1 MALLS
6 HATIG
11 RTMLAVYN
19 LHLKSRNGD
28 DLRRSQ
34 LADVLNETLGY
45 GLDVPVIVA
54 GDFNFDVTKPGNAC
68 LNERG
73 FQNPFADLRLRTAR
87 SLSFAR
93 SSVID

>member
-11 RTMLAVYN
+11 QTMLAAYN
-19 LHLKSRNGD
+19 LHLESRGGD

-54 GDFNFDVTKPGNAC
+54 GDFNFDVTRLKPAMHAPM
-68 LNERG
+68 RG
-73 FQNPFADLRLRTAR
+73 DFRIHSRICDCAQRDRVR
-87 SLSFAR
+87 SHGA
-93 SSVID
+93 V